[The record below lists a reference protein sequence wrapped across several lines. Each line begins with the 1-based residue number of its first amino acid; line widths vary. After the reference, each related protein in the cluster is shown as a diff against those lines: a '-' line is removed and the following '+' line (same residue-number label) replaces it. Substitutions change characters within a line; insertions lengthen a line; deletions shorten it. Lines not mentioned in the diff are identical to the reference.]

1 MEKLD
6 EALGWIKAKAGL
18 SGSKEGAATTSS
30 KEKDRRSKSSNI
42 SGDKK
47 GDALKNRLDL
57 TTLQQQKSGDADAT
71 ANTGALANDPD
82 ALAANEAAKAAGR
95 QEMVIPDGMNLVDDA
110 YELKMAA
117 FETDCNDGFGFGTAC
132 HHVAE
137 FYSVVK
143 DEHDRAKATFE
154 KNCHRENN
162 PYYASCFNLGKLY
175 LSGRGSIEQS
185 DDLAA
190 SNFKR
195 ACDNG
200 HLQAC
205 YHEGVLKYLLN
216 DGSGKGEV
224 KDEKEQSEG
233 IKVLEKACGEGEL
246 DSCYFAGTHYI
257 NKETSGTYRSP
268 AKGAALMKIACDSNH
283 APSCF
288 NLAVMYKHGDTGIKP
303 DQAQYEAYRIKTQAL
318 VGETGSLKG
327 TKTA

>member
-6 EALGWIKAKAGL
+6 EALEWIKSKAGL
-18 SGSKEGAATTSS
+18 SSGGAKQGTTHASKGRDFQLQNGANSS
-30 KEKDRRSKSSNI
+30 SSRKSDSV
-42 SGDKK
+42 
-47 GDALKNRLDL
+47 KNRLDL
-57 TTLQQQKSGDADAT
+57 TTLQQSSGSADVT
-71 ANTGALANDPD
+71 KGTVLGSDPE
-82 ALAANEAAKAAGR
+82 ARAANEAAVAAGR
-95 QEMVIPDGMNLVDDA
+95 NEMVIPDGMNLVDDE

-117 FETDCNDGFGFGTAC
+117 FELDCNDGFGFGSAC

-154 KNCHRENN
+154 KNCHREKN
-162 PYYASCFNLGKLY
+162 PYYPSCFNLGKLY
-175 LSGRGSIEQS
+175 LSGRGSIKQNDE
-185 DDLAA
+185 LAA

-205 YHEGVLKYLLN
+205 YHQGVLKYLLN
-216 DGSGKGEV
+216 DGSGEGEV
-224 KDEKEQSEG
+224 KDEVQQSVG
-233 IKVLEKACGEGEL
+233 IRVLEKACMDGEL

-257 NKETSGTYRSP
+257 NKQTSDAYRSP
-268 AKGAALMKIACDSNH
+268 LKGAELMKKACDSNH

-288 NLAVMYKHGDTGIKP
+288 NLAVMYKHGDTGVASDPAK
-303 DQAQYEAYRIKTQAL
+303 YESYRQKTQAL

>member
-6 EALGWIKAKAGL
+6 EGLEWIKSKVGLL
-18 SGSKEGAATTSS
+18 SGTKEGHIKASG
-30 KEKDRRSKSSNI
+30 KEKDWQMNSDRSSISKKS
-42 SGDKK
+42 DATKK
-47 GDALKNRLDL
+47 KIDL
-57 TTLQQQKSGDADAT
+57 TTLQQKSGADANKGT
-71 ANTGALANDPD
+71 ALGSDPE
-82 ALAANEAAKAAGR
+82 ARAANEAAVAAGR
-95 QEMVIPDGMNLVDDA
+95 QEMMIPDGMNLVDEE

-117 FETDCNDGFGFGTAC
+117 FEVDCNDGFGFGTAC

-154 KNCHRENN
+154 KNCHREKN
-162 PYYASCFNLGKLY
+162 PYYPSCFNLGKLY
-175 LSGRGSIEQS
+175 LSGRGSIKQ
-185 DDLAA
+185 DDELAA

-205 YHEGVLKYLLN
+205 YHQGVLKYLLN
-216 DGSGKGEV
+216 DGSGEGEV
-224 KDEKEQSEG
+224 KNEKEQSAG
-233 IKVLEKACGEGEL
+233 IIVLEKACMDGEL

-257 NKETSGTYRSP
+257 NKQTSDTYRSP
-268 AKGAALMKIACDSNH
+268 VNAAELLTKACDSNH

-288 NLAVMYKHGDTGIKP
+288 NLAVMYKHGDTGVTP
-303 DQAQYEAYRIKTQAL
+303 DPAKYESYRQKTQAL